1 MSVYKNSSIYLIS
14 NIFNALIP
22 FILLPIL
29 TRNLT
34 PYEYGQIAMFQT
46 LVSGLAS
53 LTGLNT
59 VGAAK

>member
-46 LVSGLAS
+46 LV
-53 LTGLNT
+53 
-59 VGAAK
+59 